1 MPYKTLLLFCSL
13 FFLMACKSEAQK
25 KSTFKIQKSDAEWKM
40 QLTDLEY
47 YVMRKEGT
55 EPAFSSPLDKNYSSG
70 TYVCKGCES
79 PLFLSSHKFNS
90 GSGWPSFDREIKGN
104 VAFSVDYNMG
114 IARTEEHCASCGAH
128 LGHFFN
134 DGPKKTTGKRHCIN
148 GIALKFIPKNE

>member
-1 MPYKTLLLFCSL
+1 MPYKTLLFFCSL

-40 QLTDLEY
+40 ELTDLEY

-104 VAFSVDYNMG
+104 VAFSVDYKMG
-114 IARTEEHCASCGAH
+114 IARTEEQCANCGAH
-128 LGHFFN
+128 LGHVFN